1 MPLKVFITGVSS
13 GIGAVIAE
21 NLCASGH
28 LVYGTVRKP
37 EDGDRLSK
45 AFPNHFRTILY
56 DVSDVEGLTLIV
68 QQVYQDDDRLDVLI
82 NNAGIAVSGPMEL
95 LSDEDIEKQIDVN
108 LKAVI
113 RITNAFIPALIK
125 SGSGTVINISSV
137 SARFTSPMLGA
148 YSISKYA
155 LEAATDA
162 YRRELL
168 PWNVKVYSIQPGPI
182 KTPIWEKAGQEMK
195 DYRNTR
201 YGPFIPSANMILKRS
216 VKIAEPPEK
225 IAKLAAKIIKNR
237 PSKTKFLST
246 GNVFFYKVFLRI
258 LPASWMDQLIL
269 AQVKKHMK

>member
-13 GIGAVIAE
+13 GIGAAIAE
-21 NLCASGH
+21 NFCTSGH
-28 LVYGTVRKP
+28 FVYGTVRKT
-37 EDGDRLSK
+37 EDGLRLSK
-45 AFPNHFRTILY
+45 AFPNHFRPILY
-56 DVSDVEGLTLIV
+56 DVCDIESLPKIAS
-68 QQVYQDDDRLDVLI
+68 QVYHVDDHLDVLI

-113 RITNAFIPALIK
+113 RITNAFIPGLIK

-182 KTPIWEKAGQEMK
+182 KTPIWGKS
-195 DYRNTR
+195 R
-201 YGPFIPSANMILKRS
+201 
-216 VKIAEPPEK
+216 
-225 IAKLAAKIIKNR
+225 
-237 PSKTKFLST
+237 T
-246 GNVFFYKVFLRI
+246 GDERL
-258 LPASWMDQLIL
+258 
-269 AQVKKHMK
+269 